1 MLLKVLT
8 LNSLPYIVGIVSS
21 LLAANYVAPS
31 SQTVTEVQPG
41 TTAESTILSR
51 QIVNRLMK
59 SDRLPIKH
67 ADPQTHKKDSEKMPR
82 QLSPSPKI
90 KADCT
95 RSIDFTGRC
104 LVEVKL
110 YYKIV

>member
-21 LLAANYVAPS
+21 ILAANYVAPS
-31 SQTVTEVQPG
+31 SGTMTDVQQG

-51 QIVNRLMK
+51 QVVNRLMK

-67 ADPQTHKKDSEKMPR
+67 AEPQAHKKDSEKPG

-90 KADCT
+90 KTDCT

>member
-21 LLAANYVAPS
+21 ILAANYVAPS
-31 SQTVTEVQPG
+31 SGTDVQQG

-51 QIVNRLMK
+51 QVVNRLMK

-67 ADPQTHKKDSEKMPR
+67 ADPLHKKDSEKPG

-90 KADCT
+90 KTDCT